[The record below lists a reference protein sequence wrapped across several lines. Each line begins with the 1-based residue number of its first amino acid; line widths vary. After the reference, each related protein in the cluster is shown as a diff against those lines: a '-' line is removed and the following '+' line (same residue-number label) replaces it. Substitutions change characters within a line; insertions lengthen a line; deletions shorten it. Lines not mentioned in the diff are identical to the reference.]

1 MPTLEIARL
10 IDLLDDVD
18 ELLRNPKLRDEVWA
32 VLRAHAAER
41 GRADASYLMDM
52 VGLAA
57 VRLRILLETVEQ
69 EW

>member
-1 MPTLEIARL
+1 VPTLEIARL
-10 IDLLDDVD
+10 IELLNEVD

-41 GRADASYLMDM
+41 GLADAGYLIDM

-57 VRLRILLETVEQ
+57 ARLRALLTTVELGR
-69 EW
+69 